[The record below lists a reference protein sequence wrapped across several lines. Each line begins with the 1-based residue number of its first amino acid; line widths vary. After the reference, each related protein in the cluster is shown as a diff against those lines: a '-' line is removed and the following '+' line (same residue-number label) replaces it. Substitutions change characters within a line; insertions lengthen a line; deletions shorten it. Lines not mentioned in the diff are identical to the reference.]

1 MAPRDGTGW
10 LTMQSDCGTSLR
22 TKLIEGAA
30 KSAEPQRLG
39 VAAANSCNRAD
50 RRSAFGGSIR
60 IDACYFVTIRLGV
73 ALGVCSAGEMTKVT
87 QAFQP
92 SGRSRPANSQ

>member
-1 MAPRDGTGW
+1 MAPQGRHW
-10 LTMQSDCGTSLR
+10 LADDQPDCGTSLR
-22 TKLIEGAA
+22 TKLIAGAA

-73 ALGVCSAGEMTKVT
+73 ALGVCSAGEITNVT
-87 QAFQP
+87 QAFHP
-92 SGRSRPANSQ
+92 SGRLWLPNSQ